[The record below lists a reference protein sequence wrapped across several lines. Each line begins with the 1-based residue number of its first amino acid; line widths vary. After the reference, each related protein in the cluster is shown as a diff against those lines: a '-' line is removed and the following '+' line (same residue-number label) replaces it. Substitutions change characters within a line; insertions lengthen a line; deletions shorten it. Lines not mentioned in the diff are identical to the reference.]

1 MMKKTMLKKNCKMFL
16 RKICWFGRIY

>member
-1 MMKKTMLKKNCKMFL
+1 MKKTMLKKNCKMFL